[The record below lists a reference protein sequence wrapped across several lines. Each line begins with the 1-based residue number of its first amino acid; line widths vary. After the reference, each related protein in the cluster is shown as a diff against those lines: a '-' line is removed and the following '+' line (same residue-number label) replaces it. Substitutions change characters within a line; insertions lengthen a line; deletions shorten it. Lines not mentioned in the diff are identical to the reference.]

1 VNTLSRYRPF
11 KTVGNCFQTW
21 MSSAFA
27 LLFIG
32 FVGWIAPAAGR
43 EQALPILETI
53 LMEDRSSDTANYWIA
68 AAREWRQVRIKRE
81 GILLDAAPDMPL
93 RKGDL
98 IRTGPNVA
106 VAIRFPNGTQL
117 YVRSD
122 SRIRIGSI
130 FAFVGELFVRVR
142 GAFQVDT
149 EFVTAGAEGTEWVMA
164 ISPRGDTRC
173 TVLEGRVRMASRENV
188 WRSLSITANRTY
200 ITRGWRHT
208 EMMPASPEEL
218 SEMRR
223 WIDQI
228 DRLIGS
234 QPAQTP
240 EDIGPPP
247 FHTRIDVHR
256 HHDRDWGGE
265 RPTRPERN
273 PGGERPTRPERNPG
287 RERPTR
293 PERNPGGERPTQPAL
308 DRRPYSSGDGT
319 TRSP

>member
-1 VNTLSRYRPF
+1 
-11 KTVGNCFQTW
+11 
-21 MSSAFA
+21 M
-27 LLFIG
+27 
-32 FVGWIAPAAGR
+32 IA
-43 EQALPILETI
+43 
-53 LMEDRSSDTANYWIA
+53 
-68 AAREWRQVRIKRE
+68 
-81 GILLDAAPDMPL
+81 
-93 RKGDL
+93 
-98 IRTGPNVA
+98 RTG
-106 VAIRFPNGTQL
+106 
-117 YVRSD
+117 SD
-122 SRIRIGSI
+122 KCERLQ
-130 FAFVGELFVRVR
+130 LFVRVR

-247 FHTRIDVHR
+247 LHTRIDVHR
-256 HHDRDWGGE
+256 HHDR
-265 RPTRPERN
+265 N
-273 PGGERPTRPERNPG
+273 PGG
-287 RERPTR
+287 ERPTR
-293 PERNPGGERPTQPAL
+293 PERNPGGERPTQPAP

>member
-1 VNTLSRYRPF
+1 MNTLSRYRPF
-11 KTVGNCFQTW
+11 KTASNCFQTW

-32 FVGWIAPAAGR
+32 YVGWIAPAAGR

-53 LMEDRSSDTANYWIA
+53 LMEDRSLDTANYWIA

-81 GILLDAAPDMPL
+81 GVLLDAAPDMPL

-106 VAIRFPNGTQL
+106 VAIRFPSGTQL
-117 YVRSD
+117 YVRSN

-173 TVLEGRVRMASRENV
+173 TVLEGRVRMASRENA

-247 FHTRIDVHR
+247 LHTRIDVHR
-256 HHDRDWGGE
+256 HHDR
-265 RPTRPERN
+265 N
-273 PGGERPTRPERNPG
+273 PGG
-287 RERPTR
+287 ERPTR
-293 PERNPGGERPTQPAL
+293 PERNPGGERPTQPAP